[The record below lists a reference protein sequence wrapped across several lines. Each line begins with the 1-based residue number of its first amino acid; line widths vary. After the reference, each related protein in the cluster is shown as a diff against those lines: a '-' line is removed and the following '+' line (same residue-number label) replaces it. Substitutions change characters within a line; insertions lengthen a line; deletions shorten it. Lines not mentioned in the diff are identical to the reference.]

1 MPKPIQLDLV
11 KNIPDLVN
19 LGQINDRE
27 NEGRCTFFDFGFSCF
42 GLFVM
47 NLHELNI

>member
-27 NEGRCTFFDFGFSCF
+27 NDGGCTLPILASLVLAFLTFSLEF
-42 GLFVM
+42 TQT
-47 NLHELNI
+47 